1 MILDHDQGL
10 QINACLELVEKE
22 EAKAGVGNPVV
33 LSARAKA
40 AKGMVELVR
49 GNLEL
54 GISSPWFFFHLL
66 SFFLFVIVAVF
77 VNY

>member
-1 MILDHDQGL
+1 VIADK
-10 QINACLELVEKE
+10 CLELVEKE
-22 EAKAGVGNPVV
+22 DAKADVGNPVV

-54 GISSPWFFFHLL
+54 GISSPWFFFLL
-66 SFFLFVIVAVF
+66 VIVAVF